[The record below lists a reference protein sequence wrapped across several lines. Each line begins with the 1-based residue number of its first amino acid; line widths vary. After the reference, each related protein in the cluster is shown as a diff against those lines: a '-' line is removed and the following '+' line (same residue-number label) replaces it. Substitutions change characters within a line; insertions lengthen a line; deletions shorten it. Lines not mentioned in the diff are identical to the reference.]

1 MIEDSAEIETLTEI
15 STQDTLYNGEINHLF
30 LFFISTEIN
39 HFYRNVSLHFNH
51 RISPAYNR

>member
-30 LFFISTEIN
+30 LFFISTEMSA
-39 HFYRNVSLHFNH
+39 Y
-51 RISPAYNR
+51 ISTIE